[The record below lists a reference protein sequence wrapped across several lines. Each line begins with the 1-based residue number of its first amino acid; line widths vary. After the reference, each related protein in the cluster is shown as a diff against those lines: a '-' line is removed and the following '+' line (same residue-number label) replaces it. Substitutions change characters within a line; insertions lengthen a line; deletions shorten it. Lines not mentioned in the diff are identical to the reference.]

1 VLRRFAILVCLA
13 TGPIHAQ
20 NDHAQNDSSI
30 TSKNVIDHL
39 NQTIAWYR
47 RVAEV
52 DQSSTAPENLLLQN
66 NVHGTAR
73 QVLKLA
79 FDYARAQAN
88 LLAKASASGP
98 VTATQ
103 TLQQATASA
112 QARVEKAQSQLD
124 DLDAKIAHAKERER
138 PALVAQRRAM
148 AANLG
153 LTKDVQAAIKNMVS
167 FANAPQGPNGSRAL
181 ADQIND
187 LEGLNSAV
195 DASDDT
201 SKTASKNDTNAAA
214 QAFHPENAG
223 VITLISKATT
233 LASDRSELDAL
244 KNETDRLLAEISKL
258 RVPLRTSLRN
268 AVSQSDSLASAADA
282 ATPDDWNTRRKQ
294 IEALAAR
301 FKLLSAALTPL
312 GQQAIV
318 LQPVRA
324 GLEEWRNALDRQY
337 HYTLRFL
344 FVRLGSLAAAILFL
358 LLASALWQ
366 RAIFRYVHDPRR
378 RRQFMVVK
386 RIVVGLGM
394 ALILALGFL
403 SSLSSVVTVLGFI
416 TAGLALALQNVILSV
431 VAYFFLVGRYGL
443 RAGDRVTV
451 SGVTGQV
458 MEVGLV
464 RLFLMELS
472 GTGGD
477 LHPTGRVAAFAN
489 SIIFQPS
496 ALMKQAPGMDYVWHA
511 ASATVAE
518 TTDHGKARERLTAAV
533 ERVYNEYRTS
543 IEQQHATF
551 ERSTNMQTG
560 VPRPVTRANFTD
572 AGVEIL
578 IRYPVDADHSNSID
592 DRVVGSLWDEAGK
605 EPKLQFA
612 AGGAPKS
619 GTA

>member
-1 VLRRFAILVCLA
+1 VRRYFGILVFFTNGA
-13 TGPIHAQ
+13 IHAQ
-20 NDHAQNDSSI
+20 DNAGI
-30 TSKNVIDHL
+30 TSKDVIGHL
-39 NQTIAWYR
+39 NQTITWYR

-66 NVHGTAR
+66 NVHGTAK

-88 LLAKASASGP
+88 LLSKTGPATSAQTLPQASAN
-98 VTATQ
+98 
-103 TLQQATASA
+103 A
-112 QARVEKAQSQLD
+112 QARADRIQSQLD
-124 DLDAKIAHAKERER
+124 NLDSQIAQAKAPER
-138 PALVAQRRAM
+138 PALVAKRKAM
-148 AANLG
+148 AANLA
-153 LTKDVQAAIKNMVS
+153 LAKDVQASIKNMVS
-167 FANAPQGPNGSRAL
+167 FASAPQGPGGGRAL
-181 ADQIND
+181 VDQIND
-187 LEGLNSAV
+187 LENLNSIV
-195 DASDDT
+195 DAPDDT
-201 SKTASKNDTNAAA
+201 SRPPSKNDNAA

-223 VITLISKATT
+223 IITLISKATT
-233 LASDRSELDAL
+233 LASDRSELDSL
-244 KNETDRLLAEISKL
+244 GKETDRLLAEIGQL
-258 RVPLRTSLRN
+258 RGPLRTALRN
-268 AVSQSDSLASAADA
+268 AVAQSDSLANAADA
-282 ATPDDWNTRRKQ
+282 VTPDDWNARRKQ
-294 IEALAAR
+294 IDTLAAQ
-301 FKLLSAALTPL
+301 FKQLSSILTPL

-318 LQPVRA
+318 LRPVRA
-324 GLEEWRNALDRQY
+324 GIEEWRNALDRQY

-344 FVRLGSLAAAILFL
+344 FVRLGSLLAAVLFL

-366 RAIFRYVHDPRR
+366 RAIFRYVHDARR

-386 RIVVGLGM
+386 RIIIGLAM

-464 RLFLMELS
+464 RLFLMELV
-472 GTGGD
+472 GTGAD
-477 LHPTGRVAAFAN
+477 MHPTGRVASFAN

-496 ALMKQAPGMDYVWHA
+496 ALMKQAPGMDYVWHS
-511 ASATVAE
+511 ASATVADPA
-518 TTDHGKARERLTAAV
+518 DHAKIRERLAAAV
-533 ERVYNEYRTS
+533 EQVYDEYRS
-543 IEQQHATF
+543 AIERQHATF
-551 ERSTNMQTG
+551 ERNTNMQTG

-578 IRYPVDADHSNSID
+578 MRYPVDAEHALSID
-592 DRVVGSLWDEAGK
+592 DRVVAALWDEAGK

-612 AGGAPKS
+612 PGGGPKS
-619 GTA
+619 GPV

>member
-1 VLRRFAILVCLA
+1 MRRHFAILVCLA
-13 TGPIHAQ
+13 IGPIHLTNIAQ
-20 NDHAQNDSSI
+20 TDPGI

-39 NQTIAWYR
+39 NQTITWYR
-47 RVAEV
+47 RVTEV

-88 LLAKASASGP
+88 LLAKVSATGP
-98 VTATQ
+98 ALAAQ
-103 TLQQATASA
+103 TLQQATVNA
-112 QARVEKAQSQLD
+112 QVRVERAQSQLD

-138 PALVAQRRAM
+138 PTLLAQRKAM

-153 LTKDVQAAIKNMVS
+153 LAKDVQAAIKNMVS
-167 FANAPQGPNGSRAL
+167 FANAPQGTSGGRAL
-181 ADQIND
+181 TDQINA
-187 LEGLNSAV
+187 LETLNSAV
-195 DASDDT
+195 DTPDDT
-201 SKTASKNDTNAAA
+201 SKASSKNSAESAT
-214 QAFHPENAG
+214 QPFHPENAG

-233 LASDRSELDAL
+233 LASDRSELDSL
-244 KNETDRLLAEISKL
+244 KKETDRLVTEIGQL
-258 RVPLRTSLRN
+258 RVPVRTALRN
-268 AVSQSDSLASAADA
+268 AVSQSDSLANAADA
-282 ATPDDWNTRRKQ
+282 ATPEDWNARRKQ
-294 IEALAAR
+294 IEVLAAR
-301 FKLLSAALTPL
+301 FKQLSAASTPL
-312 GQQAIV
+312 GQQSIV

-324 GLEEWRNALDRQY
+324 GLDEWRNALDRQY

-344 FVRLGSLAAAILFL
+344 FVRLGSLLAAILFL

-366 RAIFRYVHDPRR
+366 RAIFRYVHDLRR

-386 RIVVGLGM
+386 RIVVGFGM
-394 ALILALGFL
+394 VLIVALGFL
-403 SSLSSVVTVLGFI
+403 SSFTSVVTALGFI

-472 GTGGD
+472 GAAGEM
-477 LHPTGRVAAFAN
+477 HPTGRVAAFAN

-496 ALMKQAPGMDYVWHA
+496 ALMKQAPGMDYVWHS

-518 TTDHGKARERLTAAV
+518 AADHGHARERLSAAV
-533 ERVYNEYRTS
+533 ERVYSEYRAA

-551 ERSTNMQTG
+551 ERSTNMQTSA
-560 VPRPVTRANFTD
+560 PRPVARANFTN
-572 AGVEIL
+572 AGLEIL
-578 IRYPVDADHSNSID
+578 IRFPVDTEHAASID
-592 DRVVGSLWDEAGK
+592 DHVVASLWDEAAK

-612 AGGAPKS
+612 AGGTPKS
-619 GTA
+619 GSV